1 MAEGRY
7 VKNLLIVVGA
17 ALAIWALA
25 AFGLGILLP
34 FLLGYLVAR
43 GAEPLVKQ
51 MSRRSRLP
59 RWVCTGI
66 CVTVLLALVGM
77 GLFLLGRVLV
87 TEILSFV
94 RQLPQQLASL
104 EQPLEQLR
112 QWLLQLIARAPDGLE
127 AALRQWVERLFESSS
142 IVAEKLY
149 EAAFSTA
156 SNVLAALPDVLLFTI
171 TAVLASFMISAQL
184 PALRR
189 QVVRYLPRRW
199 QQQVSA
205 CAERI
210 KQAMGGWIRAQLTLM
225 GVTFGILCIGLTLLG
240 VGFPI
245 LFAGLIALIDALP
258 VFGTGT
264 VLIPWA
270 VLSFVQQETPMAVG
284 LLVLYGVA
292 ALTRT
297 SLEPRFIGRQIG
309 LNPLITLLA
318 MYTGFR
324 LCGILGMIL
333 FPVGAIL
340 LRQFLE
346 LLDKTGASKKGQ
358 RETG

>member
-43 GAEPLVKQ
+43 GAEPLVCR
-51 MSRRSRLP
+51 MSSHSRLP

-66 CVTVLLALVGM
+66 CVTVLLALVGIA
-77 GLFLLGRVLV
+77 LALLGKVLV
-87 TEILSFV
+87 TELFSFV
-94 RQLPQQLASL
+94 RQLPVQLAEL
-104 EQPLEQLR
+104 ETPLTQLR
-112 QWLLQLIARAPDGLE
+112 QWLLDFVERAPDGLGV
-127 AALRQWVERLFESSS
+127 ALRQWVEQLFESGSV
-142 IVAEKLY
+142 VAEKLS
-149 EAAFSTA
+149 EAVLSAA
-156 SNVLAALPDVLLFTI
+156 SNLLVTLPDILLFAI
-171 TAVLASFMISAQL
+171 TAILASFMISAQL
-184 PALRR
+184 PALRQR
-189 QVVRYLPRRW
+189 VMRSLPRRW
-199 QQQVSA
+199 QQQMTA
-205 CAERI
+205 CGNRL

-225 GVTFGILCIGLTLLG
+225 GVTFGILCVGLALLG
-240 VGFPI
+240 VNFPI

-264 VLIPWA
+264 ILIPWA

-284 LLVLYGVA
+284 LLILYGVA

-297 SLEPRFIGRQIG
+297 SLEPKLIGRQIG
-309 LNPLITLLA
+309 LNPLLTLLA
-318 MYTGFR
+318 MYAGFR
-324 LCGILGMIL
+324 LCGVVGMIL

-340 LRQFLE
+340 LRQFLD
-346 LLDKTGASKKGQ
+346 LLDKSGMPR
-358 RETG
+358 RERR